1 MRGPNGDQAL
11 RPQSDEERTPHP
23 NPLPSKARGEGTGGW
38 SLKRLHRQLVTS
50 ATYRQSSSVTRSALP
65 APSSTFAVDP
75 DNHLLWRMNRRRL
88 DIEPWRDAMLAVAG
102 NLNDALSG
110 PALNLDLPTNRRR
123 TLYGK
128 IGREEQNDML
138 RTFDFPPPT
147 SHSPARDLT
156 TTPLQQLFV
165 LNSSFVA
172 SQAEMLVARLN
183 AETTNASTRE
193 RLVRCYQLLFQRAP
207 RDDELQLGERFVTDP
222 ATNGAVDPKRWRLYI
237 QSLLGLNE
245 FLFVD

>member
-1 MRGPNGDQAL
+1 MSEQTLPTETA
-11 RPQSDEERTPHP
+11 EERTPHP

-50 ATYRQSSSVTRSALP
+50 ATYRQSSSVTRSAL
-65 APSSTFAVDP
+65 TLDP

-102 NLNDALSG
+102 NIDHALGG
-110 PALNLDLPTNRRR
+110 PALNLELSTNRRR

-128 IGREEQNDML
+128 IGREEQHDML

-147 SHSPARDLT
+147 SHSPARDPT

-165 LNSSFVA
+165 LNSPFIDA
-172 SQAEMLVARLN
+172 QAAAITAQL
-183 AETTNASTRE
+183 TDASTADRITAVYH
-193 RLVRCYQLLFQRAP
+193 RLFQRPPTAN
-207 RDDELQLGERFVTDP
+207 ELRLGEAFLGP
-222 ATNGAVDPKRWRLYI
+222 ATPERWRSYVK
-237 QSLLGLNE
+237 SLLGLNE